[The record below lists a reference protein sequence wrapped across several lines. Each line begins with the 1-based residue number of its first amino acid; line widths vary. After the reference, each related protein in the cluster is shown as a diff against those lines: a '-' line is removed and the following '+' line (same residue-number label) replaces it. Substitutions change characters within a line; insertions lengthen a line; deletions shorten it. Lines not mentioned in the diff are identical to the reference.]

1 MTYFPDYLK
10 TYPNMHS
17 SFPFH
22 LSRNTLAH
30 GFRAHRHDFLE
41 FSYVVEGRGAE
52 TINDVKHVMA
62 PGTFTFVLPYQVHE
76 IFTDP
81 GQKLVLFNCMFS
93 MDLLMEPGNDQG
105 LSDLFNDANDLPAY
119 VQFEGAE
126 QQQIAALI
134 EDMFREYRGDE
145 RYRQTLLK
153 AKLKEL
159 LIRFDRH
166 RFDRRQFGHAGQSDA
181 VMISKSSS
189 RSSHAVWPI
198 IHYIHRNYQEDLAL
212 SDLASRFTMSVS
224 RISEVIKQTTGQTF
238 VHFLHD
244 LRLRH
249 ACSLLVS
256 TDMSVT
262 EIALEVGYGSYKTFS
277 RIFRESKGIVPKEYR
292 KVEHGRDVTLQ
303 P

>member
-1 MTYFPDYLK
+1 ME
-10 TYPNMHS
+10 
-17 SFPFH
+17 
-22 LSRNTLAH
+22 H

-52 TINDVKHVMA
+52 TINDVKHAMV

-81 GQKLVLFNCMFS
+81 GQKLVLFNGMFS

-105 LSDLFNDANDLPAY
+105 LSDLFSDSNGLPAY

-126 QQQIAALI
+126 QAMMSAII
-134 EDMFREYRGDE
+134 EEMAKEYHGDE

-153 AKLKEL
+153 AKLKEI

-166 RFDRRQFGHAGQSDA
+166 RFQNAGQEEEA
-181 VMISKSSS
+181 ATLAKSSPA

-212 SDLASRFTMSVS
+212 SDLAARFTMSVS

-292 KVEHGRDVTLQ
+292 RVEHGRAVT
-303 P
+303 

>member
-1 MTYFPDYLK
+1 MTYFPEYFK

-17 SFPFH
+17 PFPFH
-22 LSRNTLAH
+22 LSRNTVEH
-30 GFRAHRHDFLE
+30 GFRAHRHDYLE

-52 TINDVKHVMA
+52 SINDVKHPMA

-81 GQKLVLFNCMFS
+81 GQKLVLFNGAFS

-105 LSDLFNDANDLPAY
+105 LSDLFHDASDLPAY
-119 VQFEGAE
+119 VQFEGDE
-126 QQQIAALI
+126 QLQMAALI
-134 EDMFREYRGDE
+134 EDMYKEYRGDE

-153 AKLKEL
+153 ARLKEI

-166 RFDRRQFGHAGQSDA
+166 RFQHAGQQEAAASPSA
-181 VMISKSSS
+181 KKA
-189 RSSHAVWPI
+189 SHTVWPI

-212 SDLASRFTMSVS
+212 SDLAARFSMSVS
-224 RISEVIKQTTGQTF
+224 RISEVIKQTTGQNF

-277 RIFRESKGIVPKEYR
+277 RIFRESKGLVPKEYR
-292 KVEHGRDVTLQ
+292 RVEHGREVR
-303 P
+303 

>member
-22 LSRNTLAH
+22 LSRNNLEH

-41 FSYVVEGRGAE
+41 FSYVIEGHGSE
-52 TINDVKHVMA
+52 NINDVKHPMA
-62 PGTFTFVLPYQVHE
+62 TGTFTFVLPYQVHE

-81 GQKLVLFNCMFS
+81 GQTLVLYNCMFS
-93 MDLLMEPGNDQG
+93 MDLLMETGNGQG
-105 LSDLFNDANDLPAY
+105 LSELFNDMNAMPAF
-119 VQFEGAE
+119 VQLKGQE
-126 QQQIAALI
+126 QEQMNALI
-134 EDMFREYRGDE
+134 EDMYKEYYGDE
-145 RYRQTLLK
+145 RFRQTLLK
-153 AKLKEL
+153 SKLKEV
-159 LIRFDRH
+159 LIRFDRNRWKNAEH
-166 RFDRRQFGHAGQSDA
+166 HTDMSPLSLTKA
-181 VMISKSSS
+181 SSS
-189 RSSHAVWPI
+189 VWPI

-212 SDLASRFTMSVS
+212 SDLASRFKMSMS

-256 TDMSVT
+256 TEMSVT

-277 RIFRESKGIVPKEYR
+277 RIFRESKGIVPKDYR
-292 KVEHGRDVTLQ
+292 KTEHGRQVT
-303 P
+303 

>member
-1 MTYFPDYLK
+1 
-10 TYPNMHS
+10 MHS
-17 SFPFH
+17 PFPFH
-22 LSRNTLAH
+22 LSRNTLER

-52 TINDVKHVMA
+52 TINDVKHAMV

-81 GQKLVLFNCMFS
+81 GHKLVLFNSMFS

-105 LSDLFNDANDLPAY
+105 LSDLFNDSNGLPAY

-126 QQQIAALI
+126 QEQMTAII
-134 EDMFREYRGDE
+134 EDMMKEYHGDE

-153 AKLKEL
+153 AKLKEI
-159 LIRFDRH
+159 LIRFDR
-166 RFDRRQFGHAGQSDA
+166 RRFGHAGQEEEA
-181 VMISKSSS
+181 AMIVKSPS
-189 RSSHAVWPI
+189 RSSQAVWPI

-212 SDLASRFTMSVS
+212 SDLASRFSMSVS

-292 KVEHGRDVTLQ
+292 KVEHGRSV
-303 P
+303 